1 MTAPTRQG
9 PGLASI
15 RFRPATDDDIPVCAE
30 VWRVSINDYIL
41 RLNQPEVPDD
51 LSIIQRHYRH
61 LRSTDPERFV
71 VATQGDPD
79 APAGERIVGFTVATV
94 RQRVWF
100 LSMLFVLPDVQA
112 QGLGRDLLRR
122 VLPAEGDG
130 MARATATDSAQ
141 PISNALYAL
150 HGIVPR
156 TPLLSLVGNVQRP
169 QAFAAL
175 PSGVSAVPFEE
186 IVARSNGDGHRR
198 LAGTVDALDRELLG
212 FEHPH
217 DHRYLRE
224 QDRHGWLYLG
234 PDGDALGYGY
244 SSASGRVGPVLVRD
258 EALLDPVL
266 GHLLTAIEPRSFW
279 GLPVRVFRAGR
290 SSRGSPG
297 RRIARSS
304 LRCAPACASSRSRCS
319 CAGTSRRPTSTGTSR
334 SRPGSCRA
342 WHMAGIAMG
351 W

>member
-1 MTAPTRQG
+1 VTATTGQRPDA
-9 PGLASI
+9 PAI

-30 VWRVSINDYIL
+30 VWRVSINDYIV

-71 VATQGDPD
+71 VATQDEPGVS
-79 APAGERIVGFTVATV
+79 GRERIVGFAVAIL
-94 RQRVWF
+94 REQVWF
-100 LSMLFVLPDVQA
+100 LSMLFVLPVVQA
-112 QGLGRDLLRR
+112 RGLGRGLLRR
-122 VLPAEGDG
+122 VLPPDGDG

-156 TPLLSLVGNVQRP
+156 TPLLSLIGNVQRP
-169 QAFAAL
+169 EAFAAL

-186 IVARSNGDGHRR
+186 MVEQANGDGHRR
-198 LAGTVDALDRELLG
+198 LAGVIDSLDRDLLG
-212 FEHPH
+212 FERPQ

-224 QDRHGWLYLG
+224 QDRHGSLYLG
-234 PDGDALGYGY
+234 PDGNALGYGY

-266 GHLLTAIEPRSFW
+266 GHLLAAVEPRGAFITWIPGAADRALVPALRS
-279 GLPVRVFRAGR
+279 GLRLEPFPLLLCWDRPPIDFARYLPI
-290 SSRGSPG
+290 SPG
-297 RRIARSS
+297 
-304 LRCAPACASSRSRCS
+304 LL
-319 CAGTSRRPTSTGTSR
+319 
-334 SRPGSCRA
+334 
-342 WHMAGIAMG
+342 
-351 W
+351 

>member
-1 MTAPTRQG
+1 VTATTGQRPD
-9 PGLASI
+9 AAAI
-15 RFRPATDDDIPVCAE
+15 RFRPATDEDVPVCADI
-30 VWRVSINDYIL
+30 WRISINDYIV

-71 VATQGDPD
+71 VATQHDAG

-122 VLPAEGDG
+122 VLPADGDG
-130 MARATATDSAQ
+130 MALATATDSAQ

-156 TPLLSLVGNVQRP
+156 TPLLGLIGNVQRP
-169 QAFAAL
+169 EAFAAL

-244 SSASGRVGPVLVRD
+244 SSASGRVGPVLVQD
-258 EALLDPVL
+258 KALLDPVL
-266 GHLLTAIEPRSFW
+266 GHLLAAVEPRGAFISW
-279 GLPVRVFRAGR
+279 IPGAADRALVPALRSGLRLEPFPLLLCWDRPPTDFDRYLPI
-290 SSRGSPG
+290 SPG
-297 RRIARSS
+297 
-304 LRCAPACASSRSRCS
+304 LL
-319 CAGTSRRPTSTGTSR
+319 
-334 SRPGSCRA
+334 
-342 WHMAGIAMG
+342 
-351 W
+351 